1 MEIPRRVKARGLVA
15 LAAASLALC
24 GCRGGDVTAYRLQ
37 KDAEQVS
44 SIATDAA
51 LTAHA
56 TRTGEAPSAYTR
68 VHASELGK
76 EAGKLAS
83 VLGRAHAPPPLA
95 GKTRTVVALAKKLS
109 AELEG
114 LQHNPGD
121 RRLAGQLERSFDR
134 TSKRAS
140 SIAKQA

>member
-1 MEIPRRVKARGLVA
+1 M
-15 LAAASLALC
+15 
-24 GCRGGDVTAYRLQ
+24 TAYRLQ

-76 EAGKLAS
+76 QVGKLAS
-83 VLGRAHAPPPLA
+83 VLGSAHAPPQLA

-109 AELEG
+109 AELED
-114 LQHNPGD
+114 LQHNPD
-121 RRLAGQLERSFDR
+121 NRRLAAQLEQSFDR
-134 TSKRAS
+134 ISKRS
-140 SIAKQA
+140 NSIAQQG